1 MDLDKAIKSRK
12 SVKKFTDKK
21 PDWRIIIECIDAA
34 RYAPMAGNNYSPRF
48 ILVND
53 REKIQKLSEAAQQPF
68 ISKAHFV
75 VAVCSNPYRTMNA
88 YGERGRVY
96 CKQQAGAAI
105 QNFLLKIEEKGLS
118 TCWVGHFAD
127 NLVKEILKIPD
138 EIDVEAFFPIGYE
151 FKNQRRRAK
160 IDLDEVLYFEKYKNK
175 KM

>member
-75 VAVCSNPYRTMNA
+75 VAVCSNI
-88 YGERGRVY
+88 ER
-96 CKQQAGAAI
+96 
-105 QNFLLKIEEKGLS
+105 
-118 TCWVGHFAD
+118 
-127 NLVKEILKIPD
+127 
-138 EIDVEAFFPIGYE
+138 
-151 FKNQRRRAK
+151 
-160 IDLDEVLYFEKYKNK
+160 
-175 KM
+175 